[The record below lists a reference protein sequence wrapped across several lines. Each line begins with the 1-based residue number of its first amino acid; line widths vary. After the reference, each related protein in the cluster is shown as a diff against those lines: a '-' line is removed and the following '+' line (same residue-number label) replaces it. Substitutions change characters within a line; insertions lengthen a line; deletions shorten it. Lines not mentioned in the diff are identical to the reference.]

1 MSQRGGGVGFCCGV
15 PERVTCDYP
24 GGVTGQ
30 EQRGWDES
38 GLAGGAGTTG
48 RAREKGRSGRRGTWA
63 LSGPAGLARWGPRG
77 LGRPASFSRP
87 SPQRKKSRGWG
98 QGGEQPV
105 GWEVDGGRKTGVGDP
120 QDYTGGSS
128 LLWSPPTLSL
138 GTEIPQETLGFRSQ
152 VYPEQGLGSGSSS
165 PSVA

>member
-77 LGRPASFSRP
+77 LGRPVSFSRP

-105 GWEVDGGRKTGVGDP
+105 GWEVDGRLGWETRRITRAGPLCCGA
-120 QDYTGGSS
+120 
-128 LLWSPPTLSL
+128 PPTLSL

-152 VYPEQGLGSGSSS
+152 VYPEQGLGSGSLS

>member
-77 LGRPASFSRP
+77 LGRPVSFSRP

-105 GWEVDGGRKTGVGDP
+105 GWEVDGRLGWETRRITRAGPLCCGAPPHRVWGLRSLRKPWDSGPRFTQNRD
-120 QDYTGGSS
+120 
-128 LLWSPPTLSL
+128 W
-138 GTEIPQETLGFRSQ
+138 
-152 VYPEQGLGSGSSS
+152 GL
-165 PSVA
+165 AL